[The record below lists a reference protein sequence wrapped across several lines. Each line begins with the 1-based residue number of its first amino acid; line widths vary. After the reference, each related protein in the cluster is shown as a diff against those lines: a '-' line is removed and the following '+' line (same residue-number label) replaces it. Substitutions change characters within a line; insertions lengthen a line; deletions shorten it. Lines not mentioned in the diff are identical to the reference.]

1 MSGLVGVSR
10 WGYAIAVGMFVMCVF
25 GSGEVFAQDA
35 PSSDPSASPRER
47 ELRDQLKN
55 ILQELD
61 ELQQKKESEKPEA
74 ERPTIIK
81 EKAESASPEGAT
93 EPASDAKPDFDL
105 ADISIVSERFQKR
118 SEGMSFLATVPN
130 ETQSQPTRTMKESLE
145 AVPGIVLRQANGPR
159 DFSIMIRGQGAKT
172 AFAIRNI
179 KVYED
184 GISQT
189 QSDGL
194 SRLDIQDPWFMRST
208 EVIRGASSSLYDNYA
223 LGGMVHFRT
232 RRGRDIRGLETFFS
246 GGSFGYQKYGVAI
259 GQETDRFDIAMFGS
273 QMAADGFIQHSNYN
287 TQTINF
293 NVRYKI
299 DDRQNFYFK
308 AMTNWLSTKVPTRL
322 TQSQFLTDER
332 QAGGAQTFCTSGTY
346 NGGCANALL
355 LDQSRVDR
363 RTIIGGIYERQID
376 ANTVLTVEADYDV
389 KDIQQSFSQIFEN
402 TNPNYKSYADLRHDG
417 RLGAMPLK
425 SYVGF
430 FVNYMDQKGNTFQN
444 LADGFGTKGTLLQN
458 NRGTI
463 FNIGGRFREELE
475 FYPNWILAVGL
486 GFEQSRINVQA
497 TNYVPNDTP
506 DPTIPDA
513 GALAN
518 RASVNRTFSN
528 WAPEGSIMWKPSADY
543 RHWVRASTGYGIP
556 QFSDLLRNPITGLP
570 GTNFSLKPQ
579 KDLNLEIGTE
589 ARLHPTLFVQVVG
602 FYTFF
607 KDEIITQVISGSNTA
622 SVNAD
627 LSRYR
632 GVEVFADWR
641 PVPGLRVSGAY
652 THINTEYINFSDRI
666 TVLGVPTTV
675 VRDGKQVPNVP
686 TDILNGKVEYYHAPT
701 GWGAWVEGNYSNSYF
716 LNNNNTV
723 GFPSY
728 VIGNINVSKMI
739 AFSKSSW
746 FRFAKLY
753 VEVDNIAD
761 TKYAASGQVVS
772 GETHALAAAQQL
784 FFAGYGRAIY
794 GGVTLG
800 LF

>member
-1 MSGLVGVSR
+1 MSDLVGVSR
-10 WGYAIAVGMFVMCVF
+10 WGYAIAIGMFVICVAASDDVLAQ
-25 GSGEVFAQDA
+25 GS

-55 ILQELD
+55 ILKELD
-61 ELQQKKESEKPEA
+61 ELQQKKESEKPDT

-81 EKAESASPEGAT
+81 EKAESASSEAAT
-93 EPASDAKPDFDL
+93 EVASESKPDFDL
-105 ADISIVSERFQKR
+105 ADMSIVSKRLQKR
-118 SEGMSFLATVPN
+118 PEGVSLSETVPS
-130 ETQSQPTRTMKESLE
+130 ETESQPTRTMKESMESL
-145 AVPGIVLRQANGPR
+145 PGIVLRQANGPR

-172 AFAIRNI
+172 TFAVRDI
-179 KVYED
+179 KIYED
-184 GISQT
+184 GIQQT

-194 SRLDIQDPWFMRST
+194 SRLDMQDPWFMRSV

-232 RRGRDIRGLETFFS
+232 RRGSDIHGLETFFS

-259 GQETDRFDIAMFGS
+259 GQETEKFDIAMFGS
-273 QMAADGFIQHSNYN
+273 QVAEDGFIQHSNYN

-293 NVRYKI
+293 NVRYKM

-308 AMTNWLSTKVPTRL
+308 AITNWLNTKVPTRL
-322 TQSQFLTDER
+322 TQGQFLTDDR
-332 QAGGAQTFCTSGTY
+332 QAGGAQTPCTPGTY
-346 NGGCANALL
+346 NGGCANSLL

-417 RLGAMPLK
+417 RLGTMPLK

-430 FVNYMDQKGNTFQN
+430 FVNMMEQKGNTFQN
-444 LADGFGTKGTLLQN
+444 LADGFGTKGNLIQN
-458 NRGTI
+458 SRGTI

-486 GFEQSRINVQA
+486 GFEQSRLSVQA
-497 TNYVPNDTP
+497 TNYDQNGTF
-506 DPTIPDA
+506 
-513 GALAN
+513 
-518 RASVNRTFSN
+518 ASRVSANRTFSN
-528 WAPEGSIMWKPSADY
+528 WAPEGSITWKPSVDR
-543 RHWVRASTGYGIP
+543 RHWIRASTGYGIP
-556 QFSDLLRNPITGLP
+556 QFANLLRDPVTGQP
-570 GTNFSLKPQ
+570 GTNLSLKPQ
-579 KDLNLEIGTE
+579 KNLNLEIGTE
-589 ARLHPTLFVQVVG
+589 MRLHPTLLVQVVG

-607 KDEIITQVISGSNTA
+607 KDEIITQVISGNNTA

-627 LSRYR
+627 SSRYR

-641 PVPGLRVSGAY
+641 PMSGLRMSGAY
-652 THINTEYINFSDRI
+652 THIHSEYINFSDRTAAGFI
-666 TVLGVPTTV
+666 
-675 VRDGKQVPNVP
+675 VRDGKHVPNVP
-686 TDILNGKVEYYHAPT
+686 TDILNGKVEYYHEPM
-701 GWGAWVEGNYSNSYF
+701 GLGAWVEGNYFNSYF
-716 LNNNNTV
+716 LNNSNTF

-728 VIGNINVSKMI
+728 VIGNVNVYKNI
-739 AFSKSSW
+739 EVSKSSW
-746 FRFAKLY
+746 FRFAKLFIQ
-753 VEVDNIAD
+753 VDNIAD
-761 TKYAASGQVVS
+761 TKYAASAQVIT
-772 GETHALAAAQQL
+772 GETHAQAAGQQI
-784 FFAGYGRAIY
+784 FYAGYGRAIY